1 METWSEYFKLNEG
14 SWGNGPLANDAAS
27 DWKWVFGA
35 FIYKEIN
42 DKLNKSIKSEN
53 LQGIYHCIGMWEY
66 FRDRHAAEQYNMFKE
81 EEIEN
86 LDSLCLEYTKYI
98 LENLSEM
105 GWKEPEQVKGYLN
118 DLIEKFEQDP
128 I

>member
-1 METWSEYFKLNEG
+1 MKNWTDYFKLNEG
-14 SWGNGPLANDAAS
+14 SWGNGPLDNDATS
-27 DWKWVFGA
+27 DWKWKFGA

-42 DKLNKSIKSEN
+42 DELNKAIKSEN
-53 LQGIYHCIGMWEY
+53 LQGIYHCVGMWEY

-86 LDSLCLEYTKYI
+86 LDSLSLECVNNL
-98 LENLSEM
+98 LENLDSM
-105 GWKEPEQVKGYLN
+105 GWKEPESVKRYLN
-118 DLIEKFEQDP
+118 DLVEKFEQEP